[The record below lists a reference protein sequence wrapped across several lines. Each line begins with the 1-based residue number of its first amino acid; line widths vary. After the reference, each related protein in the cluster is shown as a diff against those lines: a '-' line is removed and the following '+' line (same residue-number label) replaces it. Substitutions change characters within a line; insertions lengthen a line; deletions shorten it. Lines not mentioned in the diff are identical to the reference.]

1 MVDGR
6 KQWRNWERCIEK
18 RAKKERLA
26 PIDTLLP
33 SVVIDSIA
41 IIFPSALALR
51 HLLYT
56 IQTDTRV
63 RASLFVLSFPCTR
76 WQPAV
81 LLYTAAL
88 SYLTLL
94 LLHPPENDNNN
105 NNNKTL
111 IWKKKKTRR
120 WALLSCAQ
128 SAVLERK
135 QHGGIH
141 SSAYKEDYSGDC
153 LASILYFTHYESLNK

>member
-1 MVDGR
+1 MKELRALHWKEGQER
-6 KQWRNWERCIEK
+6 KTRTHWYTFTLRRHRQHCHHLPKCTGTEAPPIYNTNWYACARFVIRSFLPLHSLTTS
-18 RAKKERLA
+18 RATVYCC
-26 PIDTLLP
+26 P
-33 SVVIDSIA
+33 VILNFI
-41 IIFPSALALR
+41 
-51 HLLYT
+51 
-56 IQTDTRV
+56 
-63 RASLFVLSFPCTR
+63 
-76 WQPAV
+76 
-81 LLYTAAL
+81 TAA
-88 SYLTLL
+88 
-94 LLHPPENDNNN
+94 PPENDNN

-111 IWKKKKTRR
+111 IWKRKKTRR